1 MKVKKTENRIPLSI
15 NSKRKMIRMAISVDG
30 AAPMNL
36 EFPPSNS
43 TPWMI
48 QNFVFNAELEFH
60 VFGVRGGR
68 IPDAELEVEW
78 ISIKWPER

>member
-1 MKVKKTENRIPLSI
+1 MRVKKTENRIPLSI
-15 NSKRKMIRMAISVDG
+15 SSKRKMVRIAISVDG

-36 EFPPSNS
+36 EFTPSQRL
-43 TPWMI
+43 PWMI
-48 QNFVFNAELEFH
+48 QYFVFDSDLEFN

-68 IPDAELEVEW
+68 IPDAELDIEW